1 MSFQASEWVRHLN
14 ELPAPARAVMY
25 LLASYADEAGT
36 CYPGQERIAQETSLS
51 ESTVRRALRALEDG
65 GYLRRE
71 ERRTSGGY
79 RTSDRYH
86 LQVGFRPPQ
95 GATGQS
101 DRVTVRE
108 PLEEQPD
115 VSAADAAAQRPEPE
129 PDAQT
134 IVGAWIEACPQ
145 RPPSRVI
152 GHLSREVKALLDE
165 GHPHPEVLAA
175 VQAWHVKGLHP
186 AALPSV
192 LHEIR
197 HRRPAREVAAAQQAA
212 AMAART
218 PWTPPAPGTVRRQPH
233 TPPMIGA

>member
-1 MSFQASEWVRHLN
+1 ME
-14 ELPAPARAVMY
+14 EPAT
-25 LLASYADEAGT
+25 E
-36 CYPGQERIAQETSLS
+36 PG
-51 ESTVRRALRALEDG
+51 
-65 GYLRRE
+65 
-71 ERRTSGGY
+71 
-79 RTSDRYH
+79 
-86 LQVGFRPPQ
+86 P
-95 GATGQS
+95 
-101 DRVTVRE
+101 
-108 PLEEQPD
+108 
-115 VSAADAAAQRPEPE
+115 AADAAGATIASS
-129 PDAQT
+129 AQT

-218 PWTPPAPGTVRRQPH
+218 PWTPPAPGTVRRQTH